1 MDFLDSVLN
10 FIYGLDISNRIE
22 FVYRIIDLLY
32 YYTFLRIII
41 LVPILI
47 FIGFIIAKFFLREKG
62 NLKDDLVISYTV
74 FIFFFALG
82 FSGDIIIAIL
92 GLLFIF
98 GNLYRLGNYY
108 FRSKVEA
115 QEKILEKLD
124 EIKEKLKWKFL

>member
-1 MDFLDSVLN
+1 MDFLDSIIN
-10 FIYGLDISNRIE
+10 FIYGLEISNRLE
-22 FVYRIIDLLY
+22 LAYRIIDLLY

-108 FRSKVEA
+108 FRSKAEA
-115 QEKILEKLD
+115 QDKILEKLD
-124 EIKEKLKWKFL
+124 EIKEKLK

>member
-74 FIFFFALG
+74 FIFFFAIGL
-82 FSGDIIIAIL
+82 SGDIIIAIL

-98 GNLYRLGNYY
+98 GNLYRLVSYY

-124 EIKEKLKWKFL
+124 EIKEKLK

>member
-1 MDFLDSVLN
+1 MDFLDSIIN
-10 FIYGLDISNRIE
+10 FIYGLEISNRLE
-22 FVYRIIDLLY
+22 LAYRIIDLLY

-74 FIFFFALG
+74 FIFFFAIGL
-82 FSGDIIIAIL
+82 SGDIIIAIL

-108 FRSKVEA
+108 FRSKAEA
-115 QEKILEKLD
+115 QDKILEKLD
-124 EIKEKLKWKFL
+124 EIKEKLK

>member
-124 EIKEKLKWKFL
+124 EIKEKLK